1 MAPVVLVPAKVG
13 TFETGVTVPLHAM
26 LGFAPAEV
34 AVVVVVVVFS
44 AAGSRNCGGGGGGGD
59 GASATAG

>member
-1 MAPVVLVPAKVG
+1 MPAKVG
-13 TFETGVTVPLHAM
+13 TFETRVTVPKNAM

-59 GASATAG
+59 GASATPG